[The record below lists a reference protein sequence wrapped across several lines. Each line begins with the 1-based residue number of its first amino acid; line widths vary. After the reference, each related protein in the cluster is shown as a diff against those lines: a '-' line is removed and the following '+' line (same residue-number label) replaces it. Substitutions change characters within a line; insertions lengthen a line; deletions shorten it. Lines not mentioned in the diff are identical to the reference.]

1 MNNRHMHVLLL
12 QLLSLILVFGL
23 VTSSRAEDS
32 SSKNDPHAERRTTL
46 TDLPQAAQYTVS
58 AQFGRDDSAYH
69 LDAHA
74 AVPQARNPRQGLT
87 ARFGPTEFQVHAG
100 EIEWHLTLAGWGRK
114 EAWQA
119 PSADAAPHLDVN
131 RVEYAH
137 GDLSAWYVNG
147 PLGLQQGW
155 IVRERPAGEGELTL
169 MLRSQGLAAQAET
182 DGRGLNLRDADGKTR
197 LRYGGLLAIDASG
210 RELPAR
216 FTVEGEQVRL
226 AVDDTGAA
234 YPLTIDPWVQVAKL
248 TATNGPTTDPLAG
261 YLAISAD
268 GNTVVAGAPGSD
280 AGGQDR
286 GAAYVFVR
294 PSGGWSDTATGTA
307 KLTASD
313 GTKFDSL
320 GDAVAISGDGSTII
334 VGVPYNAAGGYQ
346 RGAAYVFV
354 RPASGWVDAIET
366 AKLTA
371 SDGADD
377 DYFGKVVAISA
388 EGGTVVAGAS
398 GNDVSGY
405 NNGAA
410 YVFVRPAGGWGGDAT
425 EIAKL
430 TASDGANSD
439 RLGEA
444 VAISADGSTVAAG
457 APYRYVSGYN
467 NGAAYVF
474 VRPAGGWGGDATEI
488 AKLTASGG
496 AAYDYL
502 GEAIAI
508 SGDGSTV
515 VAGASHNGTGD
526 RGAAYVFVRPAG
538 GWSTIT
544 QTARLTASDGAN
556 NDYLG
561 GAVAISAEGG
571 TVVAGASFNAA
582 GGSRRGATYVFVRPA
597 GGWANTTSATKLTAS
612 DGANYDELGSVV
624 AISADG
630 DTIVAGAPIP
640 GAAYTFVRPAG
651 GWISATETARLTA
664 SDGASIDNFG
674 SAVATSADGSTIVA
688 GAPDNDAGGSSR
700 GAAYV
705 FVRSAGSWASA
716 TEIAKLTA
724 NNGGDYDNLG
734 SSVTISANGDTVVA
748 GAPDNDAGGSRRGAA
763 YVFIRPTGG
772 WANTIETA
780 KLAANNGAN
789 YDNLGSSVAISAD
802 GSTVVAGAPDNDA
815 GGSSRGAAYVFIRPT
830 GGWANTIETAKF
842 TANDGADYDYL
853 GRAVAISAD
862 GSTIVAGAP
871 DNDAG
876 GSSRGAAYVF
886 VQPVGGWATTIETAK
901 LTASDGASYGY
912 LGSAV
917 AISADGGVAIAGA
930 PGRETAY
937 VFNRPAGGWA
947 TSTEAAKLTASDDS
961 GYDNLG
967 EAVAIS
973 TDGGTVI
980 AGANYH
986 PAISSGDGS
995 SPGPGA
1001 VYVFF
1006 RPAGGWVGSITETAK
1021 LTADDGADDDN
1032 LGSAVAISADSNTII
1047 TGAPYNAAGVYQNGA
1062 VYIFGSTTPSVPT
1075 LSINS
1080 VSQAEGNSGPTDFT
1094 FTVTLS
1100 SAASANV
1107 TVNWTTADGTAT
1119 AGSDYTAGSG
1129 TLTFSPGELT
1139 KTLTVSVNG
1148 DTTVEPDETF
1158 FVNLSNPS
1166 SNATLAQAQGTGTIL
1181 NDDSPTL
1188 SINNVS
1194 QAEGNSGTTAF
1205 IFTVTLSEAAS
1216 STVTVDWAAADG
1228 TATAGSDYTA
1238 GSGTLTFSPG
1248 ELTKTLTVPVIGDTT
1263 VEPDETF
1270 VVNLSNPSNAT
1281 LAQPQGTGTI
1291 RNDDSRLIIYNVS
1304 RAEGNSGTTDFTFTL
1319 TLTPPPSQTVTVDW
1333 ATADGTA
1340 IAGSDYIAA
1349 SGTLTFEAIGSMNR
1363 TLTVQVIGDTLIEP
1377 DETFYVELSNPT
1389 NATLGT
1395 PRASGRILDDDAPT
1409 GHAGVAWSGNRF
1421 VRVGA
1426 AGTILTSTDG
1436 VSWTNAQSIATN
1448 DLYGVT
1454 WSGQRFVAIGTGGV
1468 TLTSP
1473 DGIIWTPNIPPFPT
1487 TADLSSVIWSGEIF
1501 VAIGSGGAILTS
1513 PDSDVWTTA
1522 TTVPATANLF
1532 GVTWSGEMFVAV
1544 GSGGTLLTSANG
1556 NTWTSGSS
1564 NTSADLNGIAW
1575 SGDQFVA
1582 VGANGTLLTSTNGST
1597 WTQSSSGTTEDLF
1610 GIAWSGYQFL
1620 AVGANGT
1627 FLTSPDGLNW
1637 QLQGVGDNEALYN
1650 VAWSGREF
1658 LAVGDGTT
1666 QFTLN
1671 RPWGDT
1677 KLLSSQ
1683 LWAMIGLP
1691 ATPGQ
1696 PGTVQST
1703 LGRSLPDNYESDW
1716 VVWRYDEDTD
1726 QYVKLLT
1733 TDPIVPG
1740 VGYWLKKFSADAG
1753 TLSLDA
1759 SLPATEVVT
1768 NNDRC
1773 PSLAGCYEVA
1783 LSLPAGAQYRY
1794 HLIGMPFPYP
1804 VGWWEVRLEVT
1815 DLTTG
1820 AISLYSLDAAQTAGY
1835 LQSTYWVWNGNGY
1848 DSHDGLTPGM
1858 VGIVQPWQG
1867 IWVKVNAAA
1876 QGHTLKL
1883 LFPRIPKYSHVMPVV
1898 PVART
1903 APPASNDSGFPVL
1916 DWLIAPAAADPVES
1930 TDPGVID
1937 AHARRTADSQ
1947 ALQEGRAWYLRLIVE
1962 EPVRGL
1968 RDRNNVLG
1976 QLPSAAVGY
1985 DRYDLPKLAPFG
1997 QPALSVAFPHPDW
2010 GAQAGDY
2017 ASDYR
2022 SNQDSQQPG
2031 LPPATW
2037 RFELRADPAD
2047 QPLRLR
2053 WEGPQAVLDRS
2064 ELLDEDT
2071 GIRYPAHDPILL
2083 QEGLSVPNPAPVR
2096 HFSWFYSGQ
2105 TSP

>member
-430 TASDGANSD
+430 TAS
-439 RLGEA
+439 
-444 VAISADGSTVAAG
+444 
-457 APYRYVSGYN
+457 
-467 NGAAYVF
+467 
-474 VRPAGGWGGDATEI
+474 
-488 AKLTASGG
+488 GG

-674 SAVATSADGSTIVA
+674 SAVATSADGSTI
-688 GAPDNDAGGSSR
+688 
-700 GAAYV
+700 
-705 FVRSAGSWASA
+705 
-716 TEIAKLTA
+716 
-724 NNGGDYDNLG
+724 
-734 SSVTISANGDTVVA
+734 
-748 GAPDNDAGGSRRGAA
+748 
-763 YVFIRPTGG
+763 
-772 WANTIETA
+772 
-780 KLAANNGAN
+780 
-789 YDNLGSSVAISAD
+789 
-802 GSTVVAGAPDNDA
+802 VAGAPDNDA

-1139 KTLTVSVNG
+1139 KTLTV
-1148 DTTVEPDETF
+1148 
-1158 FVNLSNPS
+1158 
-1166 SNATLAQAQGTGTIL
+1166 
-1181 NDDSPTL
+1181 
-1188 SINNVS
+1188 
-1194 QAEGNSGTTAF
+1194 
-1205 IFTVTLSEAAS
+1205 
-1216 STVTVDWAAADG
+1216 
-1228 TATAGSDYTA
+1228 
-1238 GSGTLTFSPG
+1238 
-1248 ELTKTLTVPVIGDTT
+1248 PVIGDTT

-1513 PDSDVWTTA
+1513 PDGDVWTTA

-1627 FLTSPDGLNW
+1627 FLISPDGLNW

-1848 DSHDGLTPGM
+1848 DSHDSQTPGM